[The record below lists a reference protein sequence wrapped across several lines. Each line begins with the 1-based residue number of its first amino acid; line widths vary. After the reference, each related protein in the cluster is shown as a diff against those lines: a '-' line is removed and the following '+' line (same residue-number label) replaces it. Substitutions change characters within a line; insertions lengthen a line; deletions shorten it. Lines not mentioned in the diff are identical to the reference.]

1 VVRLIQEILKPDALK
16 ESDMSRNFE
25 IQLLLRLKDQA
36 SSGFKAAMQAV
47 QSESKATE
55 NSILGVA
62 AAAARIKSTPI
73 ERMTSALRTMRSAAS
88 AAHETLMKVAQAGAA
103 VAAGGYVL
111 KSAAERPMA
120 YDRKLALAANTAYG
134 DRRDVAGRIAGTAE
148 IGAGIRDAVKRF
160 GGTPEQ
166 VLDTFATL
174 VGSGAMGKGQAGVKS
189 SLDAL
194 PFLQQAATGTGASG
208 NDLAQIYLA
217 AKQNMGMSDAEA
229 KVGISKAIKGGQEG
243 GFELKDMSRWLP
255 QQMAMAA
262 NIGMKGMGGF
272 ESLISANQAT
282 RMTAGTADE
291 AGNDLVN
298 LLAKVTSNDTANDFK
313 KQHVD
318 LYGSLTASM
327 ATGKNTLEAFVGILY
342 KLGSKDAKYLEL
354 KAKADAAKTDPE
366 KQKLYQSMADVMMSK
381 GIGQSV
387 QDRQALTGL
396 FGMISPTGKY
406 KEVLSA
412 VKKENG
418 AESDMSFKTVAATT
432 DFKAEQVGNNKAF
445 AAMDTLA
452 AVKGPLDTLLDG
464 VNKGADAFPGFTAGL
479 YAATVA
485 VGALAAASLGASLLG
500 SKGGGVLNFLK
511 SVLPGGLAAGAE
523 AGGGGLVAQ
532 AGGALM
538 VAARALTLPALA
550 LTGLIEGGGAAIN
563 AYRGEDANNTLS
575 SMVKGTA
582 FSDLIGETIARSL
595 SIFGNA
601 TAKEAVQI
609 NVHLDGEQIAS
620 VVNGRNVR
628 QANRY

>member
-1 VVRLIQEILKPDALK
+1 MAR
-16 ESDMSRNFE
+16 SFE
-25 IQLLLRLKDQA
+25 LQLLLRLKDQA
-36 SSGFKAAMQAV
+36 SSGLRAAMKAV

-55 NSILGVA
+55 NAVLGVA
-62 AAAARIKSTPI
+62 AAAARIKSSPI
-73 ERMTSALRTMRSAAS
+73 ERMTTALHTMRNAAN

-103 VAAGGYVL
+103 VTAGGYVL

-120 YDRKLALAANTAYG
+120 YDRKLALSANTAYG
-134 DRRDVAGRIAGTAE
+134 DRDVAGRIAGKAE
-148 IGAGIRDAVKRF
+148 IEAGIRDAVKRF

-166 VLDTFATL
+166 VLDTFSTL

-194 PFLQQAATGTGASG
+194 PFLQEAVTGTGASG

-217 AKQNMGMSDAEA
+217 AKQNLGMSDAEVR
-229 KVGISKAIKGGQEG
+229 VGISKAIKGGQEG

-272 ESLISANQAT
+272 ESLISANQAS
-282 RMTAGTADE
+282 RMTAGTADD
-291 AGNDLVN
+291 AGNNLVN

-327 ATGKNTLEAFVGILY
+327 ATGKNSLESFVGIVQ

-354 KAKADAAKTDPE
+354 KAKADASKSQPE
-366 KQKLYQSMADVMMSK
+366 KQKLYESMADIMMAK
-381 GIGQSV
+381 GIGNTT

-406 KEVLSA
+406 QEVLAA
-412 VKKENG
+412 VKKEQG
-418 AESDMSFKTVAATT
+418 TESGMSFKTVAATT
-432 DFKAEQVGNNKAF
+432 DFKAEQVGNKKAF
-445 AAMDTLA
+445 AAMDSLA

-485 VGALAAASLGASLLG
+485 VGALAAASLGSALLG
-500 SKGGGVLNFLK
+500 GKGGGILDFLK
-511 SVLPGGLAAGAE
+511 GKLPGGFAEGAKAQPSLNEALGMRKTVAPSLLSRIAAMAMMPGAE
-523 AGGGGLVAQ
+523 AGLAMLGGTAI
-532 AGGALM
+532 AGGAIGYGAGTLAYNKVIQGTELGDNLGGM
-538 VAARALTLPALA
+538 IATLLAKLGSDNAKQAL
-550 LTGLIEGGGAAIN
+550 EIN
-563 AYRGEDANNTLS
+563 L
-575 SMVKGTA
+575 
-582 FSDLIGETIARSL
+582 
-595 SIFGNA
+595 
-601 TAKEAVQI
+601 
-609 NVHLDGEQIAS
+609 HLDGEKIAS
-620 VVNGRNVR
+620 VINKQNMKQASR
-628 QANRY
+628 Q